1 MHEKR
6 IEIRWR
12 DVDGYGHV
20 NNAAYLTYLEEGRDA
35 WLASVLGSL
44 EAIYAYV
51 IAHVEIDFRRELRH
65 GDREVL
71 VRCRLDRLGSS
82 SIRTREEVLTR
93 DGELAAE
100 AAAVLVAREL
110 GEGGSRPLTDTE
122 RAAFE
127 QSAATDRIL
136 ASRRRALYAEPSGGS
151 RS

>member
-127 QSAATDRIL
+127 QSAATDR
-136 ASRRRALYAEPSGGS
+136 S
-151 RS
+151 

>member
-1 MHEKR
+1 VHEKR

-51 IAHVEIDFRRELRH
+51 IAHIEIDFRRELRH

-82 SIRTREEVLTR
+82 SLRTREEVLTR

-127 QSAATDRIL
+127 RSAAT
-136 ASRRRALYAEPSGGS
+136 E

>member
-110 GEGGSRPLTDTE
+110 GEGGSRPLTETE

-127 QSAATDRIL
+127 QSAATDR
-136 ASRRRALYAEPSGGS
+136 S
-151 RS
+151 

>member
-110 GEGGSRPLTDTE
+110 GEGGSRPLTETE

>member
-1 MHEKR
+1 VRARNLFSLLETVHEKR

-51 IAHVEIDFRRELRH
+51 IVHIEIDFRRELRH
-65 GDREVL
+65 GDREVV

-82 SIRTREEVLTR
+82 SVRTREEVLTR

-100 AAAVLVAREL
+100 AAVVLVAREL
-110 GEGGSRPLTDTE
+110 GEGSSRPLTETE
-122 RAAFE
+122 RSAFGRA
-127 QSAATDRIL
+127 AAT
-136 ASRRRALYAEPSGGS
+136 E

>member
-71 VRCRLDRLGSS
+71 VRCRLDRLGTS

-110 GEGGSRPLTDTE
+110 GEGGSRPLTETE

-127 QSAATDRIL
+127 QSAATDRI
-136 ASRRRALYAEPSGGS
+136 
-151 RS
+151 

>member
-71 VRCRLDRLGSS
+71 VRCRLDQLGTS

-110 GEGGSRPLTDTE
+110 GEGGSRPLTETE

-127 QSAATDRIL
+127 QSAATDR
-136 ASRRRALYAEPSGGS
+136 S
-151 RS
+151 

>member
-71 VRCRLDRLGSS
+71 VRCRLDRLGSA
-82 SIRTREEVLTR
+82 SIRTREEVRTR

-110 GEGGSRPLTDTE
+110 GEGGSRPLTETE

-127 QSAATDRIL
+127 QSAAADR
-136 ASRRRALYAEPSGGS
+136 S
-151 RS
+151 

>member
-51 IAHVEIDFRRELRH
+51 IAHIEIDFRRELRH

-127 QSAATDRIL
+127 RSAAT
-136 ASRRRALYAEPSGGS
+136 E

>member
-35 WLASVLGSL
+35 WLASVLGNL

-71 VRCRLDRLGSS
+71 VRCRLDRLGNS

-110 GEGGSRPLTDTE
+110 GEGGSRPLTETE

-127 QSAATDRIL
+127 QAAATER
-136 ASRRRALYAEPSGGS
+136 
-151 RS
+151 

>member
-71 VRCRLDRLGSS
+71 VRCRLDRLGTS

-110 GEGGSRPLTDTE
+110 GEGGSRPLTETE

-127 QSAATDRIL
+127 RSAVTDR
-136 ASRRRALYAEPSGGS
+136 S
-151 RS
+151 

>member
-93 DGELAAE
+93 NGELAAE

-110 GEGGSRPLTDTE
+110 GQGGSRPLTETE

-127 QSAATDRIL
+127 QSAATDR
-136 ASRRRALYAEPSGGS
+136 S
-151 RS
+151 

>member
-1 MHEKR
+1 M
-6 IEIRWR
+6 
-12 DVDGYGHV
+12 
-20 NNAAYLTYLEEGRDA
+20 
-35 WLASVLGSL
+35 LGSL

-51 IAHVEIDFRRELRH
+51 IAHIEIDFRRELRH

-71 VRCRLDRLGSS
+71 VRCPARPAQELEHPD
-82 SIRTREEVLTR
+82 TRGGADGT

-127 QSAATDRIL
+127 RSAAT
-136 ASRRRALYAEPSGGS
+136 E

>member
-44 EAIYAYV
+44 ESIYAYV

-71 VRCRLDRLGSS
+71 VRCRLERLGSS

-110 GEGGSRPLTDTE
+110 GEGGSRPLTETE

-127 QSAATDRIL
+127 QSAATDRI
-136 ASRRRALYAEPSGGS
+136 
-151 RS
+151 